1 MKQSNETRHHIT
13 FPPSSV
19 LRPVPGRASSM
30 AEHLIGSEILKIATE
45 IRAMLAEGK
54 QICNLTVG
62 DFSPKQFRIPKFL
75 EEEITKAIAEG
86 ETNYPPPDGVPELR
100 KAVTALYE
108 DWLGLKYPV
117 ESVLITAGSRPSI
130 FAIYEAVVDPGDTV
144 VFPVPTY
151 NNNHYC
157 HLVGAKPVP
166 VECHSDS
173 SFLPTRSQLE
183 TVIHGARLLCVNSPL
198 NPAGTAFERDALLD
212 ICDMV
217 LEENARRKSNER
229 PLYMMYDQVYWML
242 TFGGTEHFNP
252 VSLRPEIAPYV
263 FFVDG
268 VSKPFAATGIRVGWM
283 LGPPDII
290 ARMMSINGH
299 VGAWAPRAEQ
309 VAVAKLLLAK
319 DEMITYNKE
328 IKNGIQQRLDLL
340 RDSLNRLKS
349 EGFPVDSTP
358 PMGAIYLS
366 ARFDVIGKKTP
377 GGEILHTNED
387 IRKYLLHDAGLAIV
401 PFQAFGVT
409 ENSGWFRLSVG
420 AVSMNDI
427 ETAIPRLRL
436 SLAKLS

>member
-1 MKQSNETRHHIT
+1 
-13 FPPSSV
+13 
-19 LRPVPGRASSM
+19 M
-30 AEHLIGSEILKIATE
+30 AEHLIGSEILKVATE

-75 EEEITKAIAEG
+75 EEEITKAIREG

-108 DWLGLKYPV
+108 EWLGLKYPL

-130 FAIYEAVVDPGDTV
+130 FAIYEAVVDPGDAV

-198 NPAGTAFERDALLD
+198 NPAGTAFGRQALLD

-242 TFGGTEHFNP
+242 TFGTTEHFNP

-299 VGAWAPRAEQ
+299 VGTWAPRAEQ

-319 DEMITYNKE
+319 DEMIAYNRE
-328 IKNGIQQRLDLL
+328 IKGGIQQRLDLL

-366 ARFDVIGKKTP
+366 ARFDVIGRKTP
-377 GGEILHTNED
+377 SGEILESNED

-409 ENSGWFRLSVG
+409 ENSGWFRLSIG
-420 AVSMNDI
+420 AVSVNDI
-427 ETAIPRLRL
+427 ETAIPRLRA
-436 SLAKLS
+436 SLQKLS